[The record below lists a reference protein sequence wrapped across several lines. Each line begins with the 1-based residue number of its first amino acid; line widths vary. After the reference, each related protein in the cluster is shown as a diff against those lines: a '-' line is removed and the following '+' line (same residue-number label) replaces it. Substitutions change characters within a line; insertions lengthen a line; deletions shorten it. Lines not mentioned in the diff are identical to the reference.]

1 MKALSQSIRNLLFA
15 FFFLSGYMTFGQE
28 TYISSYFEIDS
39 VPGSIEQTAEK
50 VKEAIFSWGFETIGE
65 YHPENNVDL
74 YVIAFTNEKLK
85 EITFNVK
92 EGGALASVLKVGLLR
107 KGSMTRIS
115 LLNPEYIFYAYLRD
129 EISDYSEL
137 KKIGETIKTGLQGF
151 GSYYEPF
158 GGDVSIKD
166 LKKYHFSIGMPY
178 FDDRVELNEF
188 TSFKEGVERIKSN
201 LDKNIGNTYKV
212 YEIIDEEKETAVFGV
227 GLLDSEKGEGFFLP
241 IIKEKN
247 IAAMPYQIFLQG
259 KQASMLNG
267 RFWFALHWPK
277 LTMRTFA
284 KIRKTPGDVED
295 FMKALT
301 E

>member
-1 MKALSQSIRNLLFA
+1 MKTFSLNTRNLVFA
-15 FFFLSGYMTFGQE
+15 FFFFLSSMAIGQE

-50 VKEAIFSWGFETIGE
+50 VKEAIYSWGFETIGE
-65 YHPENNVDL
+65 YHPGNNVDL
-74 YVIAFTNEKLK
+74 YVIAFTSKELK
-85 EITFNVK
+85 KITFNVK
-92 EGGALASVLKVGLLR
+92 DGGAMASVLKVGLLR
-107 KGSMTRIS
+107 KGTMTRIS

-129 EISDYSEL
+129 NISDYSEL

-158 GGDVSIKD
+158 GGDVSIKE

-178 FDDRVELNEF
+178 FDDLVELREF
-188 TSFKEGVERIKSN
+188 TSFKEGVERIKRN
-201 LDKNIGNTYKV
+201 LENNVGNTYNV
-212 YEIIDEEKETAVFGV
+212 YEIIDEDKETAVFGV
-227 GLLDSEKGEGFFLP
+227 GLLDSEKGEASFLP
-241 IIKEKN
+241 IIKENN